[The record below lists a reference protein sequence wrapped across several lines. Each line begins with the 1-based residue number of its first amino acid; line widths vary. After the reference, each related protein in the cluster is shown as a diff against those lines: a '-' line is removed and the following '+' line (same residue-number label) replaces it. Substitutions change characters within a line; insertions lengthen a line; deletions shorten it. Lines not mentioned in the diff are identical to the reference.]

1 MSRRSSHRLRSA
13 AARCT
18 LIGVSFGA
26 CLGGMLATTGCG
38 DAPAPTANNTA
49 RSPAANK
56 SPAPKP
62 AAKPA
67 PKPAAKPAA
76 KVDPKAYADPPQALA
91 ALVTGIRNN
100 DIAVVSNAEAW
111 FGLQGEAAANHL
123 AGIVKNPESDLEL
136 RLIAC
141 RALARVNPH
150 GGNALLEC
158 TTLEPE
164 QLKLRVIE
172 SLSRVK
178 PSSSAI
184 VAKLRELANA
194 GDVQSRRFALMGLAR
209 IGPPARAVA
218 PDLQRIL
225 NDASADE
232 QLRGEAGKA
241 LKAVDP
247 RKGLMGVAK

>member
-1 MSRRSSHRLRSA
+1 MACRTQRGTACRTLFAGISVGAMA
-13 AARCT
+13 AAM
-18 LIGVSFGA
+18 A
-26 CLGGMLATTGCG
+26 AAGCG
-38 DAPAPTANNTA
+38 DATTPPPDAAA
-49 RSPAANK
+49 RPAAT
-56 SPAPKP
+56 KP
-62 AAKPA
+62 AAPKQSAKTSAKPA
-67 PKPAAKPAA
+67 TKPAA

-91 ALVTGIRNN
+91 ALVAGIRNN

-111 FGLQGEAAANHL
+111 FGLQGEPAAKHL
-123 AGIVKNPESDLEL
+123 AAIVRNPESDLEL

-150 GGNALLEC
+150 GGTELLEC
-158 TTLEPE
+158 LTLEPQ

-178 PSSSAI
+178 PSSSVI
-184 VAKLRELANA
+184 VAKLRELAMD

-209 IGPPARAVA
+209 IGPPARGVA

-225 NDASADE
+225 NDTAIDE

>member
-1 MSRRSSHRLRSA
+1 MSRSRTGTA
-13 AARCT
+13 WIT
-18 LIGVSFGA
+18 LVGGVSIG
-26 CLGGMLATTGCG
+26 LSSTLGCG
-38 DAPAPTANNTA
+38 EAPAPSANSSSRPSTT
-49 RSPAANK
+49 SK
-56 SPAPKP
+56 SPNPKP
-62 AAKPA
+62 VAKTPA
-67 PKPAAKPAA
+67 KPAAKPAA
-76 KVDPKAYADPPQALA
+76 KVDPRAYADPPQALA

-100 DIAVVSNAEAW
+100 DISVVANAEAW
-111 FGLQGEAAANHL
+111 FGLQGEAAAKHL

-150 GGNALLEC
+150 GGTELLEC
-158 TTLEPE
+158 LSLEPD

-184 VAKLRELANA
+184 VGKLRELANE

-225 NDASADE
+225 NDTSADE

>member
-1 MSRRSSHRLRSA
+1 MACRTQRGTAWRTLFAGISVGAMA
-13 AARCT
+13 AAM
-18 LIGVSFGA
+18 A
-26 CLGGMLATTGCG
+26 AAGCG
-38 DAPAPTANNTA
+38 DATTPPPDAAA
-49 RSPAANK
+49 RPAAT
-56 SPAPKP
+56 KP
-62 AAKPA
+62 AAPKQSAKTSAKPA
-67 PKPAAKPAA
+67 TKPAA
-76 KVDPKAYADPPQALA
+76 KVDPKAFADPPQALA
-91 ALVTGIRNN
+91 ALVAGIRNN

-111 FGLQGEAAANHL
+111 FGLQGEPAAKHL
-123 AGIVKNPESDLEL
+123 AAIVRNPESDLEL

-150 GGNALLEC
+150 GGTELLEC
-158 TTLEPE
+158 LTLEPQ

-178 PSSSAI
+178 PSSSVI
-184 VAKLRELANA
+184 VAKLRELAMD

-209 IGPPARAVA
+209 IGPPARGVA

-225 NDASADE
+225 NDTAIDE

>member
-1 MSRRSSHRLRSA
+1 MSCRVYTAVARLASPMGL
-13 AARCT
+13 
-18 LIGVSFGA
+18 LIGMV
-26 CLGGMLATTGCG
+26 ATLGCG
-38 DAPAPTANNTA
+38 DAPGPA
-49 RSPAANK
+49 PAAN
-56 SPAPKP
+56 SSARPASATRPAAPKP
-62 AAKPA
+62 VA
-67 PKPAAKPAA
+67 KPAAKPAA
-76 KVDPKAYADPPQALA
+76 KVDPRAYADPAQALA
-91 ALVTGIRNN
+91 ALTTGIRNN
-100 DIAVVSNAEAW
+100 DVTVVSNVEAW

-123 AGIVKNPESDLEL
+123 VGIVKNPESDLEI

-150 GGNALLEC
+150 GGTALLDC
-158 TTLEPE
+158 LTLEPE

-184 VAKLRELANA
+184 VAKLRELAND

-225 NDASADE
+225 NDTSADE

>member
-1 MSRRSSHRLRSA
+1 MSCRVFTAVARLASP
-13 AARCT
+13 T
-18 LIGVSFGA
+18 GLLV
-26 CLGGMLATTGCG
+26 GMLATAGCG
-38 DAPAPTANNTA
+38 EAPAPAPVANSSA
-49 RSPAANK
+49 RPASTTKPA
-56 SPAPKP
+56 APKP
-62 AAKPA
+62 VAKPPA
-67 PKPAAKPAA
+67 KPAAKPAA
-76 KVDPKAYADPPQALA
+76 KVDPRAYADPPQALA
-91 ALVTGIRNN
+91 ALATGIRNN
-100 DIAVVSNAEAW
+100 DVAVVSNVEAW

-123 AGIVKNPESDLEL
+123 VGVVKNPDSDLEL

-150 GGNALLEC
+150 GGTALLDC
-158 TTLEPE
+158 LTLEPE

-184 VAKLRELANA
+184 VAKLRELAND
-194 GDVQSRRFALMGLAR
+194 GDTQSRRFALMGLAR

-225 NDASADE
+225 NDTSADE

>member
-1 MSRRSSHRLRSA
+1 MACRTQRRTAWRTLFAGISVGAMTGAMA
-13 AARCT
+13 AA
-18 LIGVSFGA
+18 
-26 CLGGMLATTGCG
+26 GCG
-38 DAPAPTANNTA
+38 DATTPPPDAAA
-49 RSPAANK
+49 RPAAT
-56 SPAPKP
+56 KP
-62 AAKPA
+62 AAPKQSAKTSAKPA
-67 PKPAAKPAA
+67 TKPAAKPAA

-91 ALVTGIRNN
+91 ALVAGIRNN

-111 FGLQGEAAANHL
+111 FGLQGEPAAIHL
-123 AGIVKNPESDLEL
+123 AAIVRNPDSDLEL

-150 GGNALLEC
+150 GGTELLEC
-158 TTLEPE
+158 LTLEPQ

-178 PSSSAI
+178 PSSSVI
-184 VAKLRELANA
+184 VAKLRELAMD

-225 NDASADE
+225 NDTAIDE